1 MSTIQELHSGRE
13 PHPGDPGARVW
24 FGHLAVAFAGV
35 FVLIAAIVALYAR
48 LRLGG
53 I

>member
-1 MSTIQELHSGRE
+1 VSAIRE
-13 PHPGDPGARVW
+13 PQSGGPGARAW
-24 FGHLAVAFAGV
+24 LGHLAAALVGV